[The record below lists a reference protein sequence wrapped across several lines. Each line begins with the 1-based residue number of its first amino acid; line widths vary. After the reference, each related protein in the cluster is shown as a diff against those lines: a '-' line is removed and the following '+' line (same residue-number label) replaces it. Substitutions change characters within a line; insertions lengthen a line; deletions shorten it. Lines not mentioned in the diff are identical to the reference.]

1 MRFSLDRLA
10 LVKMLKLALHRVVW
24 ASPATSSHLSA
35 MIGTSRYTAAL
46 LAVIAMAL
54 GSGCASL
61 SNRDAK
67 MEEQAIRAVQGA
79 GNKAFVWNRD
89 AFWSELEA
97 QFVRARSGGAG
108 TLTDPINES
117 LATISHEL
125 DLLAAAEF
133 PADAPLFETLEA
145 NFFQLGPMVAASPD
159 HLPDYLQAFGRMRR
173 LVKQQ
178 SRHWPM
184 EMRETRERLYRLLYG
199 GRAAAE
205 EAMLQA
211 PQDKVPPLLTDLDE
225 PSRTPSAVVHGVTL
239 HSGDILV
246 SRGGAATSALIA
258 RGNDFPGNF
267 SHIALV
273 QVDAV
278 THAVSVIEAHIERGV
293 VVSPIATYLRDTKL
307 RIMVL
312 RLRADLPVVA
322 ADPLL
327 PHRAAEQARREA
339 MRRHIPYDFA
349 MDCRDPSRQFCSE
362 VAFAAY
368 RSVGIRLWMGVS
380 HLSARGVISW
390 LWALGVRHFET
401 QEPSDLEYDPQLVV
415 VAEWRDPETLFKD
428 HVDNAVTDVML
439 EAAERGEPLDYNAWL
454 LPLSELLKAYS
465 VAMNAG
471 GGVGP
476 IPEGMSAMTALRV
489 QKLTANHAA
498 IKARLLEGVKRF
510 EAERGY
516 TPPYWALVSIAR
528 EAAMNRDEPPSAS
541 PGG

>member
-1 MRFSLDRLA
+1 MIGLRGQRRA
-10 LVKMLKLALHRVVW
+10 LPPNRVVW
-24 ASPATSSHLSA
+24 AGPATSSHLAA
-35 MIGTSRYTAAL
+35 MKEISRYTRAL
-46 LAVIAMAL
+46 WAVITVAL
-54 GSGCASL
+54 GGGCASL
-61 SNRDAK
+61 SHSEATQAER
-67 MEEQAIRAVQGA
+67 AIRAAQGA
-79 GNKAFVWNRD
+79 GNRPFVWNRD

-97 QFVRARSGGAG
+97 QFVRARSAAPG
-108 TLTDPINES
+108 TLTEPINAS
-117 LATISHEL
+117 LAAISHEL
-125 DLLAAAEF
+125 DLLAAANF

-145 NFFQLGPMVAASPD
+145 NFLQLGPMVAASPD
-159 HLPDYLQAFGRMRR
+159 QLPDYLQAFGRMRR

-184 EMRETRERLYRLLYG
+184 EARETRERLYRLLYG
-199 GRAAAE
+199 SRAATE

-211 PQDKVPPLLTDLDE
+211 PRDRIPPLLAGTDE
-225 PSRTPSAVVHGVTL
+225 PSSTPTAVVHGVTL

-312 RLRADLPVVA
+312 RLRADLPAVA

-327 PHRAAEQARREA
+327 PHRAAEQARQEA
-339 MRRHIPYDFA
+339 MRRHISYDFA
-349 MDCRDPSRQFCSE
+349 MDCSDPSRQFCSE

-380 HLSARGVISW
+380 HLSARGVVSW

-428 HVDNAVTDVML
+428 HLDNAVTDVML
-439 EAAERGEPLDYNAWL
+439 EAAERGEPLHYDTWL
-454 LPLSELLKAYS
+454 LPLGELLKIYS
-465 VAMNAG
+465 VAMNAA

-498 IKARLLEGVKRF
+498 IKARLLDGVKRF

-516 TPPYWALVSIAR
+516 TPPYWALVSLAR
-528 EAAMNRDEPPSAS
+528 EAAKNPDEPPPAA
-541 PGG
+541 PRG